1 MAPRGRPMRLNP
13 DATPTPVTPA
23 PNAPTA
29 TTVTEAQLQ
38 ALINQ
43 GVAAAM
49 AEAEASRVRNGYD
62 SNGSVPRPAQAAR
75 ACSYSEFLKCKP
87 LDFKGTEGVVGL
99 TRWFEKMESVF
110 SISNCPATSQVKFAT
125 CTLQDDALTWWNSHV
140 KTTTPE
146 VAHAMPWAALK
157 KMMTDKYCPRGE
169 IKKIETEMWNLKV
182 LGVLEEMN
190 MLSINVQGL
199 GNKTKKEWVKELS
212 IKNKLNFIAI
222 QETKMD
228 KISHMEVKFMWG
240 NSNFDFVCS
249 DSLGN
254 SGGIL
259 CIWEATVFKKE
270 YVTISDNFVAIYG
283 TWIPSNVKILLVSIY
298 APQQPAYKR
307 DLWEYLSILIGRW
320 NGEVILM
327 GDFNEVRSREER
339 RGSVFNQSGARVFNH
354 FISSS
359 GLVDVKLE
367 GYSFTWSHP
376 SATKMSKLDRF
387 LVSDGVISLFPSIT
401 AICLDRHLSDH
412 RPILLRD
419 VQLDFGPI
427 PFRFYH
433 SWFCYDRFDEM
444 VEQTWRKFSY
454 SDRNAMIRFKK
465 KLKDLKIII
474 RQWLKDKRAQLS
486 SSKQIIHMELSDIDK
501 ELDSGTVS
509 DMLLARRCA
518 LNGQLH
524 DIKKKEVADSF
535 QKSKVR
541 WAIEG
546 DENSSF
552 FHGIINKK
560 RSQLA
565 IRGVFV
571 DGFWQDDPRAVKE
584 AFHNHFASR
593 FKKPTFPR
601 LKINFPFPNRLSQD
615 QAIYLERNV
624 SRNEIRVAVWN
635 YGDNKSLGPGPDGYT
650 FEFFKKYWGFIGF
663 DFCEAVDHFF
673 AKGAFSKGCNSSFIA
688 LIPKVMDA
696 KLVNDFRPISLI
708 GCVYKVVTK
717 IFANRLALIISN
729 IVSNTQSAFVSE
741 RQILDGP
748 FIINE
753 LLHWCKRKY
762 KKAMFFKVDFAKPY
776 DSASIL
782 LNGSPTNEFDF
793 HCGLKQGDL
802 LALLLFILVMESLH
816 LSFSRV
822 VEAGLFKGIRL
833 NSSLSLYDLF
843 YAGDALIIG
852 EWSSDNLR
860 GIINVLKCFFLA
872 SRLQININKS
882 QLLGVGVPRSD
893 IEAATSSIGCSVMDN
908 QFRYL
913 GVMVG
918 GNMSRHKTWEDVVL
932 KLRSRLSKWKVKTL
946 SIGGRLTL
954 LKSVLGASPLYNM
967 SIFKA
972 PKGVLKEM
980 ESIRNNFFIGADPS
994 DKKITW
1000 IAWDKVLASKIKGGL
1015 GILSFFALN
1024 RALILK
1030 WVWRFVSQ
1038 DGSLW
1043 FHVMQALYGPKID
1056 LYSAHI
1062 TSNWCSILR
1071 EMHQLKAKGDSNLHD
1086 TFPRMFALEADKQST
1101 VAAKIAQVDGSFR
1114 RPVRSGLEQDQFNEL
1129 VSYIDSVSLS
1139 SSQDRSVSKTWKSF
1153 IDSSQFINGYGA
1165 GYKQPNSFILSYKVD
1180 YLSEPNFICLV
1191 DDDIETFKVNQQQE
1205 FAPFVVSPLLKQ
1217 FRVYKV
1223 VGACHGLLCLFGL
1236 DRGYTKGMVVIW
1248 NPSIGKSF
1256 GIVVPGYDPRIV
1268 YAFGVCPVTS
1278 DPTVV
1283 MVLCANNMPWQV
1295 EVFTLSSGGLECDSK
1310 WFIYRG
1316 ACEMTSANDG
1326 RSIINYMVVSF
1337 DLITKDF
1344 KVVNLPDSLTNELNG
1359 TRVLVS
1365 KLRES
1370 FVVYRSICEGAET
1383 CSLWVMQHDLSFRK
1397 LFTIGLPICKI
1408 LRFRNNGEPIFRSEK
1423 VLGSFTTLD
1432 VYDPSSQ
1439 QIKNLDL
1446 GISGLQ
1452 SSFFMGSYKESLLL
1466 LDHSDLHIYS
1476 DDS

>member
-1 MAPRGRPMRLNP
+1 
-13 DATPTPVTPA
+13 
-23 PNAPTA
+23 
-29 TTVTEAQLQ
+29 
-38 ALINQ
+38 
-43 GVAAAM
+43 
-49 AEAEASRVRNGYD
+49 
-62 SNGSVPRPAQAAR
+62 
-75 ACSYSEFLKCKP
+75 
-87 LDFKGTEGVVGL
+87 
-99 TRWFEKMESVF
+99 
-110 SISNCPATSQVKFAT
+110 
-125 CTLQDDALTWWNSHV
+125 
-140 KTTTPE
+140 
-146 VAHAMPWAALK
+146 
-157 KMMTDKYCPRGE
+157 
-169 IKKIETEMWNLKV
+169 
-182 LGVLEEMN
+182 
-190 MLSINVQGL
+190 
-199 GNKTKKEWVKELS
+199 
-212 IKNKLNFIAI
+212 
-222 QETKMD
+222 
-228 KISHMEVKFMWG
+228 
-240 NSNFDFVCS
+240 
-249 DSLGN
+249 
-254 SGGIL
+254 
-259 CIWEATVFKKE
+259 
-270 YVTISDNFVAIYG
+270 
-283 TWIPSNVKILLVSIY
+283 
-298 APQQPAYKR
+298 
-307 DLWEYLSILIGRW
+307 
-320 NGEVILM
+320 
-327 GDFNEVRSREER
+327 
-339 RGSVFNQSGARVFNH
+339 
-354 FISSS
+354 
-359 GLVDVKLE
+359 
-367 GYSFTWSHP
+367 
-376 SATKMSKLDRF
+376 
-387 LVSDGVISLFPSIT
+387 
-401 AICLDRHLSDH
+401 
-412 RPILLRD
+412 
-419 VQLDFGPI
+419 
-427 PFRFYH
+427 
-433 SWFCYDRFDEM
+433 
-444 VEQTWRKFSY
+444 
-454 SDRNAMIRFKK
+454 
-465 KLKDLKIII
+465 
-474 RQWLKDKRAQLS
+474 
-486 SSKQIIHMELSDIDK
+486 
-501 ELDSGTVS
+501 
-509 DMLLARRCA
+509 MLLAMETAIALGIYLAYFPYEEGFQRCA

-524 DIKKKEVADSF
+524 DIKKKEAADSF

-546 DENSSF
+546 DENS
-552 FHGIINKK
+552 N
-560 RSQLA
+560 
-565 IRGVFV
+565 
-571 DGFWQDDPRAVKE
+571 DPRAVKE
-584 AFHNHFASR
+584 VFHNHFASR

-688 LIPKVMDA
+688 LIPK
-696 KLVNDFRPISLI
+696 
-708 GCVYKVVTK
+708 
-717 IFANRLALIISN
+717 
-729 IVSNTQSAFVSE
+729 SAFVSE

-852 EWSSDNLR
+852 V
-860 GIINVLKCFFLA
+860 GI
-872 SRLQININKS
+872 
-882 QLLGVGVPRSD
+882 PRSD
-893 IEAATSSIGCSVMDN
+893 IETAASSIGCSIMDN

-918 GNMSRHKTWEDVVL
+918 GNMSHHKAWEDVVL

-954 LKSVLGASPLYNM
+954 LKSVRGASPLYNM

-1015 GILSFFALN
+1015 GVSSFFALN
-1024 RALILK
+1024 RALI
-1030 WVWRFVSQ
+1030 SQ
-1038 DGSLW
+1038 MG
-1043 FHVMQALYGPKID
+1043 M
-1056 LYSAHI
+1056 
-1062 TSNWCSILR
+1062 
-1071 EMHQLKAKGDSNLHD
+1071 EKGDSNLHD

-1114 RPVRSGLEQDQFNEL
+1114 RPVRSGDGRFRVKDIRNLIDDLILPSWSEPTRWVKFIPIKINIFVWRARRDCLPTRTNLIRRGVYMDSIACPICGSYEEDIHHILFECDLAQVVLPRIYRWWDLDWQIWSSFANRNAWFSTIKLASNIKSLLEGQFRRHG
-1129 VSYIDSVSLS
+1129 SLS
-1139 SSQDRSVSKTWKSF
+1139 ST
-1153 IDSSQFINGYGA
+1153 A
-1165 GYKQPNSFILSYKVD
+1165 LS
-1180 YLSEPNFICLV
+1180 LSM

-1217 FRVYKV
+1217 FHVYK
-1223 VGACHGLLCLFGL
+1223 
-1236 DRGYTKGMVVIW
+1236 

-1310 WFIYRG
+1310 WFIYWG
-1316 ACEMTSANDG
+1316 ACEMTSANNG
-1326 RSIINYMVVSF
+1326 ISIINHMVVLF

-1344 KVVNLPDSLTNELNG
+1344 KVVDLPDSLTNELNG
-1359 TRVLVS
+1359 TR
-1365 KLRES
+1365 
-1370 FVVYRSICEGAET
+1370 
-1383 CSLWVMQHDLSFRK
+1383 HDSSFRK
-1397 LFTIGLPICKI
+1397 LFTIGSPICKI

-1466 LDHSDLHIYS
+1466 LDYSDLHIYS
-1476 DDS
+1476 NDS

>member
-1 MAPRGRPMRLNP
+1 
-13 DATPTPVTPA
+13 
-23 PNAPTA
+23 
-29 TTVTEAQLQ
+29 
-38 ALINQ
+38 
-43 GVAAAM
+43 
-49 AEAEASRVRNGYD
+49 
-62 SNGSVPRPAQAAR
+62 
-75 ACSYSEFLKCKP
+75 
-87 LDFKGTEGVVGL
+87 
-99 TRWFEKMESVF
+99 
-110 SISNCPATSQVKFAT
+110 
-125 CTLQDDALTWWNSHV
+125 
-140 KTTTPE
+140 
-146 VAHAMPWAALK
+146 
-157 KMMTDKYCPRGE
+157 
-169 IKKIETEMWNLKV
+169 
-182 LGVLEEMN
+182 
-190 MLSINVQGL
+190 
-199 GNKTKKEWVKELS
+199 
-212 IKNKLNFIAI
+212 
-222 QETKMD
+222 MD

-270 YVTISDNFVAIYG
+270 YVTISDNFVAIY
-283 TWIPSNVKILLVSIY
+283 
-298 APQQPAYKR
+298 
-307 DLWEYLSILIGRW
+307 GRW

-387 LVSDGVISLFPSIT
+387 LASDGVISLFPSIS

-419 VQLDFGPI
+419 VQLDFGLI

-433 SWFCYDRFDEM
+433 SWFCYEGFDEM
-444 VEQTWRKFSY
+444 VVTTWR
-454 SDRNAMIRFKK
+454 RF
-465 KLKDLKIII
+465 LT
-474 RQWLKDKRAQLS
+474 
-486 SSKQIIHMELSDIDK
+486 QIGERVIHK

-524 DIKKKEVADSF
+524 DIKKKEAADSF

-546 DENSSF
+546 DENS
-552 FHGIINKK
+552 N
-560 RSQLA
+560 
-565 IRGVFV
+565 
-571 DGFWQDDPRAVKE
+571 DPRAVKE

-593 FKKPTFPR
+593 FKKPTFPG

-624 SRNEIRVAVWN
+624 SRDEIRVAVWN
-635 YGDNKSLGPGPDGYT
+635 CGDNKSPGPDGYT
-650 FEFFKKYWGFIGF
+650 FEFFKKYWGFIGS

-717 IFANRLALIISN
+717 ILANRLALIISN

-762 KKAMFFKVDFAKPY
+762 KKAMFFKVDFAKAY
-776 DSASIL
+776 DSVRWDYLIDVLGAFGFGSKWCQWIRGTFCFAKASIL
-782 LNGSPTNEFDF
+782 VNGSPTNEFDF
-793 HCGLKQGDL
+793 HCGLKQGDP
-802 LALLLFILVMESLH
+802 LAPLLFILVMESLH

-822 VEAGLFKGIRL
+822 VEAGMFKGIRL

-843 YAGDALIIG
+843 YADDTLNYSVSGF
-852 EWSSDNLR
+852 SSDKFAWGL
-860 GIINVLKCFFLA
+860 IINVLKCFFLA
-872 SRLQININKS
+872 SGLQINIHKS

-893 IEAATSSIGCSVMDN
+893 IEAAASSIGCSIMDN

-918 GNMSRHKTWEDVVL
+918 GNMSRHKAWEDVVL

-954 LKSVLGASPLYNM
+954 LKSVRGASPLYNM

-1015 GILSFFALN
+1015 GVSSFFALN

-1056 LYSAHI
+1056 LHTVHI

-1071 EMHQLKAKGDSNLHD
+1071 EMHQLKAKGFNFMSLCSKRVGDGNNTSFWFDIWKGESNLHD
-1086 TFPRMFALEADKQST
+1086 TFPRMFALETEKQST
-1101 VAAKIAQVDGSFR
+1101 VTAKIAPDDGSFR

-1129 VSYIDSVSLS
+1129 VS
-1139 SSQDRSVSKTWKSF
+1139 
-1153 IDSSQFINGYGA
+1153 N
-1165 GYKQPNSFILSYKVD
+1165 
-1180 YLSEPNFICLV
+1180 
-1191 DDDIETFKVNQQQE
+1191 
-1205 FAPFVVSPLLKQ
+1205 
-1217 FRVYKV
+1217 
-1223 VGACHGLLCLFGL
+1223 
-1236 DRGYTKGMVVIW
+1236 
-1248 NPSIGKSF
+1248 
-1256 GIVVPGYDPRIV
+1256 
-1268 YAFGVCPVTS
+1268 
-1278 DPTVV
+1278 
-1283 MVLCANNMPWQV
+1283 
-1295 EVFTLSSGGLECDSK
+1295 
-1310 WFIYRG
+1310 
-1316 ACEMTSANDG
+1316 
-1326 RSIINYMVVSF
+1326 
-1337 DLITKDF
+1337 
-1344 KVVNLPDSLTNELNG
+1344 
-1359 TRVLVS
+1359 
-1365 KLRES
+1365 
-1370 FVVYRSICEGAET
+1370 
-1383 CSLWVMQHDLSFRK
+1383 
-1397 LFTIGLPICKI
+1397 
-1408 LRFRNNGEPIFRSEK
+1408 
-1423 VLGSFTTLD
+1423 
-1432 VYDPSSQ
+1432 
-1439 QIKNLDL
+1439 
-1446 GISGLQ
+1446 
-1452 SSFFMGSYKESLLL
+1452 
-1466 LDHSDLHIYS
+1466 
-1476 DDS
+1476 